1 MDDSPIAAPPDGWFS
16 ENLLGHFQTG
26 PNGRIHLELDVAR
39 KVHATFGE
47 VGRFNRVFNGIAPS
61 SLRSL
66 TGTFSVKRAV
76 VLSLVYMNPP
86 ANQLV
91 RTEGGFQILPKVG
104 AELS

>member
-47 VGRFNRVFNGIAPS
+47 VGRFTVYS
-61 SLRSL
+61 MESLH
-66 TGTFSVKRAV
+66 RACEV
-76 VLSLVYMNPP
+76 
-86 ANQLV
+86 
-91 RTEGGFQILPKVG
+91 
-104 AELS
+104 